1 MAIEFHCT
9 QCGQMLRV
17 ADSSAGKGARCP
29 GCKTVMVVPAA
40 GDLASRSLPPLN
52 QPAISQPVAPAAP
65 PPAPQQ
71 PAAPGQDD
79 LFAYLKQAVTPN
91 APPPA
96 AYQQPG
102 AYQQPAAAPFA
113 DKPANPFGDQAAASA
128 NPYASPAPVAYSA
141 YPSQPGELGLPW
153 ETKPPGL
160 GVWWETSQ
168 MCLSDAESAF
178 RRMRQ
183 YGGIGSPMLYAVF
196 GLLLGFVGQTAW
208 SLPAMMFEA
217 FAGPAANPAGGQ
229 VAGMEVMVQ
238 LLLNG
243 LITVVWATG
252 GLLISAGVTH
262 LCLMLVG
269 GAHQGYETTYRVT
282 AFTAGSIAWLSVVPC
297 FGPLIALVMTL
308 ICQIQGLAQAHETT
322 AGRAAAAVLLPVA
335 FCLVVVVAGF
345 IAAVAVIANL

>member
-17 ADSSAGKGARCP
+17 ADGSAGKGARCP
-29 GCKTVMVVPAA
+29 GCKAAMAVPAT
-40 GDLASRSLPPLN
+40 GDLASRSLAPLS
-52 QPAISQPVAPAAP
+52 QPAVSQPS
-65 PPAPQQ
+65 PPAPPAPTPPPQ
-71 PAAPGQDD
+71 PAATAQDD

-91 APPPA
+91 APPPQPPQPA

-102 AYQQPAAAPFA
+102 VLPDRPFA
-113 DKPANPFGDQAAASA
+113 DKPANPFGEQAAASA
-128 NPYASPAPVAYSA
+128 NPYASPAPVTYAA
-141 YPSQPGELGLPW
+141 YPSQPGERAGLPW

-196 GLLLGFVGQTAW
+196 GLVLGFLGQTVW
-208 SLPAMMFEA
+208 SLPAVMFDA

-229 VAGMEVMVQ
+229 NAAGLEIMAN
-238 LLLNG
+238 LLLSG
-243 LITVVWATG
+243 VLTLVWATG

-269 GAHQGYETTYRVT
+269 GAKQGYETTYRVT
-282 AFTAGSIAWLSVVPC
+282 AFTAGSIAWLNVVPC
-297 FGPLIALVMTL
+297 FGPLLALVMAL
-308 ICQIQGLAQAHETT
+308 VCQLQRLAPAH
-322 AGRAAAAVLLPVA
+322 GRTSRRPAAAGLPPVA
-335 FCLVVVVAGF
+335 
-345 IAAVAVIANL
+345 